1 MVLEAHPAIRID
13 ASALRRG
20 TADCH
25 DSIGIP
31 ATAILLPVR
40 RRASMACGRVEPH
53 WTLAPNPGRPN
64 LWNMEIQLN
73 PDQEARLSE
82 LAARNGRKT
91 DDLVREAVD
100 RFLDDETR
108 FAEAVKLGL
117 AAAENGDFV
126 ASEEVWAGIERALK
140 S

>member
-1 MVLEAHPAIRID
+1 
-13 ASALRRG
+13 
-20 TADCH
+20 
-25 DSIGIP
+25 
-31 ATAILLPVR
+31 
-40 RRASMACGRVEPH
+40 MACGRVEPH

-82 LAARNGRKT
+82 FAARNGRKT

-108 FAEAVKLGL
+108 FAEAIKLGL
-117 AAAENGDFV
+117 AAAENGNFV
-126 ASEEVWAGIERALK
+126 ASEEVWAGVERALK